1 MRRGRRPTFTAHLPA
16 GHEVGQQRDV
26 PPVDVHSVAL
36 HRDADLVHDRL
47 PRRLDAQRRANLV
60 SVVRGRL
67 LIADSPRRQNLAEV
81 VT

>member
-1 MRRGRRPTFTAHLPA
+1 MPTYLPA

-26 PPVDVHSVAL
+26 PPVDVHPVAL

-47 PRRLDAQRRANLV
+47 PGRLDAQRRANLV
-60 SVVRGRL
+60 SIVRGRL
-67 LIADSPRRQNLAEV
+67 LVADTPRRQNLAEV